1 MIRFRAVESH
11 RDMCSLPTPHRTPCS
26 VAGMAFNF
34 SKIELAPPAAQ
45 SNPAKSFHAQLAP
58 PASARVEPGKFC
70 FETPQ
75 PSPMR

>member
-1 MIRFRAVESH
+1 
-11 RDMCSLPTPHRTPCS
+11 
-26 VAGMAFNF
+26 MAFNF

-45 SNPAKSFHAQLAP
+45 SNPANSFHAQPAP
-58 PASARVEPGKFC
+58 PPAARIEAGKFC